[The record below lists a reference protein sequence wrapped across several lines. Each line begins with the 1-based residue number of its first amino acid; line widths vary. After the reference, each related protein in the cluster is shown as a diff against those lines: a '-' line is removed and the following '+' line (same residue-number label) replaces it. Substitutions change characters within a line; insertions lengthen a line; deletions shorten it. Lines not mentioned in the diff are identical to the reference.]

1 MAASLYL
8 SCAIQLWTKTNK
20 YLFSIGYKMNWLY
33 SGKEK
38 FKSLELNISS
48 KTFLFSVLEK
58 YCAFSLPKKAKWLLL

>member
-1 MAASLYL
+1 
-8 SCAIQLWTKTNK
+8 
-20 YLFSIGYKMNWLY
+20 MNWLY

-58 YCAFSLPKKAKWLLL
+58 YCAFSLPKKAK